1 MNLIEHSLKIALKA
15 HAGQKDKA
23 GWPYVLHPIRMMLK
37 MDSEIDMSAA
47 LLHDVLEDSSLTAE
61 DLRKEGIPSEVVE
74 AVLSLTRQ
82 ENEPYEDFIE
92 RAAKNRIA
100 RKVKKAD
107 LEDNIDLLRLREIK
121 DRDVERLKKYHIAWN
136 RIKSV
141 PAEKGEA

>member
-1 MNLIEHSLKIALKA
+1 MNLIEQSLKIALEA

-37 MDSEIDMSAA
+37 MDSEIGMAAA
-47 LLHDVLEDSSLTAE
+47 LLHDVLEDSNLTAE
-61 DLRKEGIPSEVVE
+61 TLREEGIPPEVVE
-74 AVLSLTRQ
+74 AVLCLTRQ

-92 RAAKNRIA
+92 RAAKNPIA

-121 DRDVERLKKYHIAWN
+121 DRDIERMKKYHIAWN

-141 PAEKGEA
+141 PAGKGEA

>member
-1 MNLIEHSLKIALKA
+1 MNLIEQSLKIALEA

-37 MDSEIDMSAA
+37 MDSEIGMAAA
-47 LLHDVLEDSSLTAE
+47 LLHDVLEDSNFTAE
-61 DLRKEGIPSEVVE
+61 TLREEGIPPEVVE
-74 AVLSLTRQ
+74 AVLCLTRQ

-92 RAAKNRIA
+92 RAAKNPIA

-107 LEDNIDLLRLREIK
+107 LEDNIDLLRLREIR

>member
-1 MNLIEHSLKIALKA
+1 MNLIEQSLKIALKA

-23 GWPYVLHPIRMMLK
+23 GSPYVLHPIRMMLK
-37 MDSEIDMSAA
+37 MDSEIGMSAA
-47 LLHDVLEDSSLTAE
+47 LLHDVLEDSSLKAE
-61 DLRKEGIPSEVVE
+61 DLRKEGIPPEVVE
-74 AVLSLTRQ
+74 AVLCLTRQ

-92 RAAKNRIA
+92 RAAKNPIA

-107 LEDNIDLLRLREIK
+107 LEDNIDLLRLREIR

-136 RIKSV
+136 RMNSL